1 MLNKRELNFIDA
13 RLGLELDELQ
23 VACPTAYLPPFLL
36 QATLPHAKPKGTHF
50 ERGSSRLKLSIVA
63 NAKFGLPYGMMPR
76 LLLAW
81 ICTEACR
88 TQSQHLDLGK
98 AQSHFLKQLKLPSDG
113 RYIKALHTQILALLW
128 SQISVAVSGS
138 GSLSFENLYIAKNKN
153 DFLNSAHP
161 DGRFL
166 WNSSLRLSDE
176 FYDVLIKSAVPLKI
190 EALHALRQSPMAMD
204 LYAWLVY
211 RIFRL
216 NAGVRMNAR
225 PFTNIPWQDLMC
237 QFGSH
242 YPDSAQGIRNF
253 KFNFLIRLKEALVF
267 YPEAREYVEEN
278 PKHLVLRAGA
288 KRHVSPRLGSDFP
301 GFYVDKPVC

>member
-1 MLNKRELNFIDA
+1 MLDKRQQSLIDDWVA
-13 RLGLELDELQ
+13 LDLDEFQ
-23 VACPTAYLPPFLL
+23 GACPTAYLPQFLV
-36 QATLPHAKPKGTHF
+36 QSTLPHADPKCTNF
-50 ERGSSRLKLSIVA
+50 ERGTSALKLSVVA
-63 NAKFGLPYGMMPR
+63 HPNYGMPFGMMPR

-88 TQSQHLDLGK
+88 TKSPELDLGRV
-98 AQSHFLKQLKLPSDG
+98 QSRFLKKLKLPCDG
-113 RYIKALHTQILALLW
+113 RYIKILHTQILALLW
-128 SQISVAVSGS
+128 CQISVATSNSRSVS
-138 GSLSFENLYIAKNKN
+138 FANIHIAKNKS
-153 DFLNSAHP
+153 DFLNPNHADDH
-161 DGRFL
+161 FMWCNTL
-166 WNSSLRLSDE
+166 KLTDE
-176 FYDVLIKSAVPLKI
+176 FYDAMRRSLVPLKI
-190 EALHALRQSPMAMD
+190 EALYALRQSPMAMD

-211 RIFRL
+211 RIYRL

-225 PFTNIPWQDLMC
+225 PFTNIPWEDLMC

-288 KRHVSPRLGSDFP
+288 KHHVSPRLGSD
-301 GFYVDKPVC
+301 